1 MTKAKTDKSAEGSRS
16 RSQIIVLFI
25 ALIVFIMLLFANFAY
40 LNTQANYDKQYIGH
54 AGELRVLSQRIAKN
68 ATEAAA
74 GKAAAFKLL
83 SDARNDFAQ
92 RWGYLKK
99 GDPATGL
106 PPAPATVR
114 PEMRAV
120 QLDWERL
127 LKNTDA
133 ILSSEQTVLSL
144 HQVAATLAETVPQL
158 QIEYEKVV
166 EILLQRGAPA
176 AQVAMAQ
183 RQSLLAERILGAVN
197 TVLAGDENS
206 QQAADAFGRDA
217 TRFGQVLNGMLQ
229 GNPALKISQVED
241 RDARARLSEI
251 SELFQFVSG
260 SVDEILETSPE
271 LFKVRESASNIF
283 SLSQTLLDEA
293 SHLATRFENLAG
305 GRNTDTIGGYVL
317 GLLALAS
324 IILIGLVM
332 VRETNRQLRETAEKN
347 ERNQNAIMRLLDEIE
362 DLADGD
368 LTVTASVTEDFT
380 GTIADSINYSVDQL
394 RDLVATINL
403 TAGQVAAAVQET
415 QATAMHL
422 AQASEHQAQ
431 QISEASTAIS
441 DMAESIDQ
449 VSANAAESSAVAE
462 RSVEIANK
470 GNEVVHNTIHG
481 MDNIRE
487 QIQDTAKRIKRLG
500 ESSQEIGDIVSLI
513 DDIADQ
519 TNILALNAAIQAS
532 MAGDAG
538 RGFAVVADE
547 VQRLAERSS
556 AATRQIETLV
566 RAIQTDTNEAVISME
581 QTTTEVV
588 RGARLAQDAGVA
600 LEEIEGVSKTLAALI
615 QSISNAAQQQTSS
628 AGQISLTMN
637 VIQQITSQ
645 TSSGSTAT
653 AESIGNLAKM
663 ASQLRR
669 SVSGFTLPA
678 ASATGLKSVSGVVMG
693 DRHDYVALEWVKGEI
708 AETLKQAHQAIEAV
722 LDDPQASPGLDEC
735 LDYIHQVHG
744 SLQMVEFYGAA
755 LLAEEMEHLV
765 EALQHERVS
774 HRDEALHLLLQAL
787 GQLPIY
793 LDRVQGARRDL
804 PLVVLPLINDLRSAR
819 GESLLSET
827 SLFSPQLPELPP
839 LSARSTGAAG
849 AGRTAERAAQIAP
862 DAANGLGRFA
872 ARAG

>member
-1 MTKAKTDKSAEGSRS
+1 MIKAKAGKPLEASRS
-16 RSQIIVLFI
+16 RSQIIVLFV

-40 LNTQANYDKQYIGH
+40 LNTQSTYDKQYIGH

-74 GKAAAFKLL
+74 GKPAAFKLL

-92 RWGYLKK
+92 RWGYLKQ
-99 GDPATGL
+99 GDPVTGL
-106 PPAPATVR
+106 PPAPAALR
-114 PEMRAV
+114 PQMRAV

-127 LKNTDA
+127 LKNADA

-158 QIEYEKVV
+158 QVEYEKVV

-197 TVLAGDENS
+197 TVLAGDENAS
-206 QQAADAFGRDA
+206 QAADTFGRDA
-217 TRFGQVLNGMLQ
+217 ARFGQVLNGMLQ
-229 GNPALKISQVED
+229 GDLALKISQVQD

-251 SELFQFVSG
+251 SELFEFVSG

-271 LFKVRESASNIF
+271 LFKVRESAGNIF

-293 SHLATRFENLAG
+293 SHLATAFENLAG
-305 GRNTDTIGGYVL
+305 GRAANAIGGYVL
-317 GLLALAS
+317 GLLALTS

-431 QISEASTAIS
+431 QISEASTSINE
-441 DMAESIDQ
+441 MAQSIDQ

-566 RAIQTDTNEAVISME
+566 RAIQADTNEAVISME

-615 QSISNAAQQQTSS
+615 QSISNAAQQQTTS

-637 VIQQITSQ
+637 VIQQITTQ

-678 ASATGLKSVSGVVMG
+678 AAGE
-693 DRHDYVALEWVKGEI
+693 DKG
-708 AETLKQAHQAIEAV
+708 
-722 LDDPQASPGLDEC
+722 
-735 LDYIHQVHG
+735 
-744 SLQMVEFYGAA
+744 
-755 LLAEEMEHLV
+755 
-765 EALQHERVS
+765 
-774 HRDEALHLLLQAL
+774 
-787 GQLPIY
+787 
-793 LDRVQGARRDL
+793 
-804 PLVVLPLINDLRSAR
+804 
-819 GESLLSET
+819 
-827 SLFSPQLPELPP
+827 
-839 LSARSTGAAG
+839 
-849 AGRTAERAAQIAP
+849 
-862 DAANGLGRFA
+862 
-872 ARAG
+872 

>member
-1 MTKAKTDKSAEGSRS
+1 MTTVTAPKPQAASRS

-40 LNTQANYDKQYIGH
+40 LNTQSTYDKQYIGH

-83 SDARNDFAQ
+83 GDARNDFAR

-99 GDPATGL
+99 GDQETGL
-106 PPAPATVR
+106 PAAPNAVR
-114 PEMRAV
+114 AEMRAV
-120 QLDWERL
+120 QTDWEAL

-133 ILSSEQTVLSL
+133 ILASEQTVLSL

-158 QIEYEKVV
+158 QMESEKVV
-166 EILLQRGAPA
+166 DILLQRGAPA
-176 AQVAMAQ
+176 SQVALAQ

-197 TVLAGDENS
+197 TVLAGDETAV
-206 QQAADAFGRDA
+206 QAADAFGRDA
-217 TRFGQVLNGMLQ
+217 NRFGQVLNGMLN
-229 GNPALKISQVED
+229 GNPGLRITQVED
-241 RDARARLSEI
+241 RDARARLAEI
-251 SELFQFVSG
+251 AELFEFVSG
-260 SVDEILETSPE
+260 SVDEILETSPQ
-271 LFKVRESASNIF
+271 LFQVRASASNIF
-283 SLSQTLLDEA
+283 NLSQTLLDEA
-293 SHLATRFENLAG
+293 SHLATGFENLAD
-305 GRNTDTIGGYVL
+305 GRSFDTIGGYVL
-317 GLLALAS
+317 GLLALTS

-332 VRETNRQLRETAEKN
+332 VRETNRQLHETAEKN
-347 ERNQNAIMRLLDEIE
+347 ERNQTAIMRLLDEIE

-403 TAGQVAAAVQET
+403 TAGQVAGAVQDT

-431 QISEASTAIS
+431 QIAEASTAIEQ
-441 DMAESIDQ
+441 MAQSIDQ

-637 VIQQITSQ
+637 VIQQITTQ

-669 SVSGFTLPA
+669 SVSGFTLPPPK
-678 ASATGLKSVSGVVMG
+678 TV
-693 DRHDYVALEWVKGEI
+693 
-708 AETLKQAHQAIEAV
+708 
-722 LDDPQASPGLDEC
+722 DD
-735 LDYIHQVHG
+735 
-744 SLQMVEFYGAA
+744 
-755 LLAEEMEHLV
+755 
-765 EALQHERVS
+765 
-774 HRDEALHLLLQAL
+774 
-787 GQLPIY
+787 
-793 LDRVQGARRDL
+793 
-804 PLVVLPLINDLRSAR
+804 
-819 GESLLSET
+819 
-827 SLFSPQLPELPP
+827 
-839 LSARSTGAAG
+839 
-849 AGRTAERAAQIAP
+849 
-862 DAANGLGRFA
+862 
-872 ARAG
+872 

>member
-1 MTKAKTDKSAEGSRS
+1 MTKAKPGMPQEGSRS

-40 LNTQANYDKQYIGH
+40 LNTQATYDKQYIGH

-83 SDARNDFAQ
+83 ADARNDFAQ
-92 RWGYLKK
+92 RWSYLKQ

-106 PPAPATVR
+106 PGAPVTLR
-114 PEMRAV
+114 QEMRAV
-120 QLDWERL
+120 QLDWEKL
-127 LKNTDA
+127 LKNADA
-133 ILSSEQTVLSL
+133 ILASEQTVLSL

-158 QIEYEKVV
+158 QVEYEKVV

-176 AQVAMAQ
+176 SQVAMAQ

-197 TVLAGDENS
+197 TVLAGDENAV
-206 QQAADAFGRDA
+206 QAADVFGRDA
-217 TRFGQVLNGMLQ
+217 ARFGQVLNGMLQ
-229 GNPALKISQVED
+229 GNPGLKISQVED
-241 RDARARLSEI
+241 PDARARLAEI
-251 SELFQFVSG
+251 SELFEFVSG

-271 LFKVRESASNIF
+271 LFQVRESASSIF

-293 SHLATRFENLAG
+293 SRLASGFENLAG
-305 GRNTDTIGGYVL
+305 SRKLDTIGGYVL

-324 IILIGLVM
+324 VILIGLVM
-332 VRETNRQLRETAEKN
+332 VRETNRQLRETALKN

-403 TAGQVAAAVQET
+403 TAGQVAGAVQET
-415 QATAMHL
+415 QATAMQL
-422 AQASEHQAQ
+422 AEASEHQAQ
-431 QISEASTAIS
+431 QISEASTAIN
-441 DMAESIDQ
+441 DMAQSIDQ

-678 ASATGLKSVSGVVMG
+678 TRAPAT
-693 DRHDYVALEWVKGEI
+693 
-708 AETLKQAHQAIEAV
+708 
-722 LDDPQASPGLDEC
+722 
-735 LDYIHQVHG
+735 
-744 SLQMVEFYGAA
+744 
-755 LLAEEMEHLV
+755 
-765 EALQHERVS
+765 
-774 HRDEALHLLLQAL
+774 
-787 GQLPIY
+787 
-793 LDRVQGARRDL
+793 
-804 PLVVLPLINDLRSAR
+804 NDNR
-819 GESLLSET
+819 
-827 SLFSPQLPELPP
+827 
-839 LSARSTGAAG
+839 
-849 AGRTAERAAQIAP
+849 
-862 DAANGLGRFA
+862 
-872 ARAG
+872 

>member
-1 MTKAKTDKSAEGSRS
+1 MSTVTPVKPQEASRS

-40 LNTQANYDKQYIGH
+40 LNTQSTYDKQYIGH
-54 AGELRVLSQRIAKN
+54 AGELRVLSQRIAEN

-83 SDARNDFAQ
+83 GDARNDFAQ
-92 RWGYLKK
+92 Q
-99 GDPATGL
+99 
-106 PPAPATVR
+106 
-114 PEMRAV
+114 MRAV
-120 QLDWERL
+120 QTDWEAL
-127 LKNTDA
+127 LKNADA
-133 ILSSEQTVLSL
+133 ILASEQTVLSL

-158 QIEYEKVV
+158 QMESEKVV
-166 EILLQRGAPA
+166 DILLQRGAPA
-176 AQVAMAQ
+176 SQVALAQ

-197 TVLAGDENS
+197 TVLAGDETAV
-206 QQAADAFGRDA
+206 QAADAFGRDA
-217 TRFGQVLNGMLQ
+217 NRFGVVLSGMLNG
-229 GNPALKISQVED
+229 NPGLRITQVED
-241 RDARARLSEI
+241 HDARARLAEI
-251 SELFQFVSG
+251 SELFEFVSG
-260 SVDEILETSPE
+260 SVDEILETSPQ
-271 LFKVRESASNIF
+271 LFQVRASASNIF
-283 SLSQTLLDEA
+283 NLSQTLLDEA
-293 SHLATRFENLAG
+293 SHLATGFENLAD
-305 GRNTDTIGGYVL
+305 GRTFDTIGGYVL

-403 TAGQVAAAVQET
+403 TAGQVAGAVQDT

-431 QISEASTAIS
+431 QIAEASTAINQ
-441 DMAESIDQ
+441 MAQSIDQ

-487 QIQDTAKRIKRLG
+487 QIQDT
-500 ESSQEIGDIVSLI
+500 
-513 DDIADQ
+513 
-519 TNILALNAAIQAS
+519 
-532 MAGDAG
+532 
-538 RGFAVVADE
+538 
-547 VQRLAERSS
+547 
-556 AATRQIETLV
+556 IETLV

-637 VIQQITSQ
+637 VIQQITTQ

-678 ASATGLKSVSGVVMG
+678 AKRV
-693 DRHDYVALEWVKGEI
+693 
-708 AETLKQAHQAIEAV
+708 
-722 LDDPQASPGLDEC
+722 DE
-735 LDYIHQVHG
+735 
-744 SLQMVEFYGAA
+744 
-755 LLAEEMEHLV
+755 
-765 EALQHERVS
+765 
-774 HRDEALHLLLQAL
+774 
-787 GQLPIY
+787 
-793 LDRVQGARRDL
+793 
-804 PLVVLPLINDLRSAR
+804 
-819 GESLLSET
+819 
-827 SLFSPQLPELPP
+827 
-839 LSARSTGAAG
+839 
-849 AGRTAERAAQIAP
+849 
-862 DAANGLGRFA
+862 
-872 ARAG
+872 

>member
-1 MTKAKTDKSAEGSRS
+1 MIKANTGKPLEASRS
-16 RSQIIVLFI
+16 RSQIIVLFV

-40 LNTQANYDKQYIGH
+40 LNTQSTYDKQYIGH

-92 RWGYLKK
+92 RWGYLKQ
-99 GDPATGL
+99 GDPVTGL
-106 PPAPATVR
+106 PPAPSTLR
-114 PEMRAV
+114 PQMRAV

-158 QIEYEKVV
+158 QVEYEKVV

-197 TVLAGDENS
+197 TVLAGDENAS
-206 QQAADAFGRDA
+206 QAADTFGRDA
-217 TRFGQVLNGMLQ
+217 ARFGQVLNGMLQ
-229 GNPALKISQVED
+229 GDPALKISQVQD
-241 RDARARLSEI
+241 RDARTRLSEI
-251 SELFQFVSG
+251 SELFEFVSG

-271 LFKVRESASNIF
+271 LFKVRESAGNIF
-283 SLSQTLLDEA
+283 NLSQTLLDEA
-293 SHLATRFENLAG
+293 SHLTTALENLAG
-305 GRNTDTIGGYVL
+305 GRSVHAIGGYVL
-317 GLLALAS
+317 GLLALMS

-332 VRETNRQLRETAEKN
+332 VRETNRQLYETAEKN
-347 ERNQNAIMRLLDEIE
+347 ERNQNAIMRLLDEIA

-431 QISEASTAIS
+431 QISEASTSINE
-441 DMAESIDQ
+441 MAQSIDQ

-566 RAIQTDTNEAVISME
+566 RAIQADTNEAVISME
-581 QTTTEVV
+581 QTTSEVV

-615 QSISNAAQQQTSS
+615 QSISNAAQRQTTS

-637 VIQQITSQ
+637 VIQQITTQ

-678 ASATGLKSVSGVVMG
+678 AKDEDKS
-693 DRHDYVALEWVKGEI
+693 
-708 AETLKQAHQAIEAV
+708 
-722 LDDPQASPGLDEC
+722 
-735 LDYIHQVHG
+735 
-744 SLQMVEFYGAA
+744 
-755 LLAEEMEHLV
+755 
-765 EALQHERVS
+765 
-774 HRDEALHLLLQAL
+774 
-787 GQLPIY
+787 
-793 LDRVQGARRDL
+793 
-804 PLVVLPLINDLRSAR
+804 
-819 GESLLSET
+819 
-827 SLFSPQLPELPP
+827 
-839 LSARSTGAAG
+839 
-849 AGRTAERAAQIAP
+849 
-862 DAANGLGRFA
+862 
-872 ARAG
+872 

>member
-1 MTKAKTDKSAEGSRS
+1 MTKAQTGKPEGSRS

-40 LNTQANYDKQYIGH
+40 LNTQATYDKQYIGH

-83 SDARNDFAQ
+83 SDARNDFAL

-106 PPAPATVR
+106 PPAPSTVR

-158 QIEYEKVV
+158 QVEYEKVV

-197 TVLAGDENS
+197 TVLSGDENS

-217 TRFGQVLNGMLQ
+217 ARFGQVLNGMLQ
-229 GNPALKISQVED
+229 GNVALRISQVED

-251 SELFQFVSG
+251 SELFEFVSG

-271 LFKVRESASNIF
+271 LFKVRESATNIF
-283 SLSQTLLDEA
+283 TLSQTLLDEA
-293 SHLATRFENLAG
+293 SHLATGFENLAG

-317 GLLALAS
+317 GLLALMS
-324 IILIGLVM
+324 IILIGMVM

-347 ERNQNAIMRLLDEIE
+347 ERNQSAIMRLLDEIE

-431 QISEASTAIS
+431 QISEASTAIN
-441 DMAESIDQ
+441 DMAQSIDQ

-678 ASATGLKSVSGVVMG
+678 AKA
-693 DRHDYVALEWVKGEI
+693 
-708 AETLKQAHQAIEAV
+708 QAADKA
-722 LDDPQASPGLDEC
+722 
-735 LDYIHQVHG
+735 
-744 SLQMVEFYGAA
+744 
-755 LLAEEMEHLV
+755 
-765 EALQHERVS
+765 
-774 HRDEALHLLLQAL
+774 
-787 GQLPIY
+787 
-793 LDRVQGARRDL
+793 
-804 PLVVLPLINDLRSAR
+804 
-819 GESLLSET
+819 
-827 SLFSPQLPELPP
+827 
-839 LSARSTGAAG
+839 
-849 AGRTAERAAQIAP
+849 
-862 DAANGLGRFA
+862 
-872 ARAG
+872 